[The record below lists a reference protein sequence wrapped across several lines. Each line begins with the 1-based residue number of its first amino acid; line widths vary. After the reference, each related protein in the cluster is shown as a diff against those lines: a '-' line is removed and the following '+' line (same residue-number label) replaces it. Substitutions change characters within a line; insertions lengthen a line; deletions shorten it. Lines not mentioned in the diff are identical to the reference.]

1 MSLRFRN
8 EIRARGW
15 VAWRRLCQRA
25 TLARHPQRFRK
36 KKRGSEEW
44 ERWTRAKRST
54 ENKVFKPR
62 LQIATAERIVAHARA
77 KYLPSIHKPRS
88 AAAGLSDRQPERS
101 R

>member
-1 MSLRFRN
+1 MRFVL
-8 EIRARGW
+8 EGGSRGGAC
-15 VAWRRLCQRA
+15 VSAPRSRVTHSA
-25 TLARHPQRFRK
+25 SGK